1 MRTLFND
8 DWLFSEYEIDYDS
21 MYKDGKKILFTPDQF
36 YDKAE
41 EQVYE
46 NVNLPHDWMIFHVN
60 DLYKNSV
67 GFYRKKFT
75 LYQGNIVGRY
85 NAIRFE
91 GIYMNSA
98 VWIDGEKAGEWKYG
112 YSTFEFDISEI
123 LNDKLE
129 GLHKQFE
136 ILVIVV
142 YQNCNTRWYSGAGIF
157 RDVYYINT
165 PKTYLVSDGIYFST
179 CPQDKK
185 TLNDKW
191 IVKISS
197 EIAGD
202 STEFS
207 ITHSIIDKKG
217 KIFAKFENDGNE
229 YIVQAPH
236 LWDVDDPYFYYLKTE
251 LKDVNGIL
259 MDKFQSFLKV

>member
-67 GFYRKKFT
+67 GFYKKKFT

-165 PKTYLVSDGIYFST
+165 PKTHLVNDGVYFST

-185 TLNDKW
+185 KLNDKW

-202 STEFS
+202 STGCS

-217 KIFAKFENDGNE
+217 KIFAKFENDGDE
-229 YIVQAPH
+229 YTVQSPH
-236 LWDVDDPYFYYLKTE
+236 LWDI
-251 LKDVNGIL
+251 DVHI
-259 MDKFQSFLKV
+259 FII